1 MVGLLRNRLAT
12 EGEGRREDKDWKE
25 QALEGGRSEIISAM
39 GDEVG
44 LDAPASPRLISLFFF
59 FSASIYFIPFS
70 FFPQQLQI
78 VFSSVGHKSEARL
91 PTLCLD
97 R

>member
-59 FSASIYFIPFS
+59 FFRQHIFYSFLFLSTTAPDRVFICRS
-70 FFPQQLQI
+70 Q
-78 VFSSVGHKSEARL
+78 K
-91 PTLCLD
+91 
-97 R
+97 